1 MKKIIFST
9 LALFTIITF
18 NSCDKVDQPFKTVD
32 VEPGGRKILV
42 EEFTGHT
49 CTACPAAAVELQR
62 LVDVYGDQI
71 IPVAIHAGDQ
81 SFNEPRVL
89 PDGSP
94 AQYINGMPAYTT
106 DFRTADG
113 HTYASTFGITGNGLP
128 KGIISRQNE
137 GTGTFPS
144 QWESEI
150 LEIKDIPQIADIIIT
165 TAYDSTSRVVTSD
178 IDINWL
184 SNTVSGNNY
193 KLQLYL
199 IEDHIIDWQLNAGID
214 VPDYEHRH
222 VFRGA
227 VNTTWGDAINATAQ
241 GTTTS
246 KSYSYTLDPE
256 WNQDNCEIV
265 AFIYKEAPDYEVM
278 QANIEYVTTQ

>member
-1 MKKIIFST
+1 MKNIIFST
-9 LALFTIITF
+9 LAIISILTF

-32 VEPGGRKILV
+32 VEPGGRKIII

-49 CTACPAAAVELQR
+49 CTACPAAAIELQR

-94 AQYINGMPAYTT
+94 ATYINGVAAYTT

-113 HTYASTFGITGNGLP
+113 NTYASKFGITGNGLP
-128 KGIISRQNE
+128 KGIISRQNGGV
-137 GTGTFPS
+137 GTTPS

-150 LEIKDIPQIADIIIT
+150 LAIKDIPQIADIEIT
-165 TAYDSTSRVVTSD
+165 TVYDSTSRVVTAD
-178 IDINWL
+178 IAINWL
-184 SNTVSGNNY
+184 TNTVSGNNY
-193 KLQLYL
+193 RLQVYL
-199 IEDHIIDWQLNAGID
+199 IEDHITDWQLNAGVDI
-214 VPDYEHRH
+214 PDYDHRH

-227 VNTTWGDAINATAQ
+227 INATWGEAINATAQ
-241 GTTTS
+241 ATTTS
-246 KSYSYTLDPE
+246 KSYSYSLDTE

-265 AFIYKEAPDYEVM
+265 AFIYKESPDYEVM
-278 QANIEYVTTQ
+278 QANIEHVK